1 MDACV
6 FRHLENLYVSAFW
19 TFEVCCCE
27 YLHYN
32 GSGSSNLYNC
42 IVIYF
47 SCHWKGK
54 VNMTTIAFAI
64 FAALLM
70 AAAVALFIA
79 IVLDFS
85 VVGALLLLALMDV
98 FILAGGY
105 IAIKRSAH

>member
-1 MDACV
+1 
-6 FRHLENLYVSAFW
+6 
-19 TFEVCCCE
+19 
-27 YLHYN
+27 
-32 GSGSSNLYNC
+32 
-42 IVIYF
+42 
-47 SCHWKGK
+47 
-54 VNMTTIAFAI
+54 MTTIAFAI